1 MSRTPHASWAEV
13 YDLAY
18 ERSFGPLYTRL
29 TDLTLRV
36 ISELCASPSHII
48 DFGAGTGRLAIP
60 LAQEGHEVVAVDPCE
75 AMLEQLRKKSNG
87 VEIVTE
93 CCSMSEFRSS
103 KPADLALGVFTVLL
117 YIKEEQELL
126 ESLSA
131 VRRALKDGGR
141 MLVDVATSTLFQG
154 FEMNDDL
161 LTRKVAIESCGADRY
176 LYRESLELKNPDGG
190 VTRYDDEFVI
200 RRWAA
205 NEVLEIAKAAD
216 FVIER
221 DLSAAFTGS
230 GSQYFLLQAV

>member
-1 MSRTPHASWAEV
+1 MNRIPHASWAEV

-18 ERSFGPLYTRL
+18 ERSFGQLYGRL

-36 ISELCASPSHII
+36 ISEVCASPSHII

-60 LAQEGHEVVAVDPCE
+60 LAREGHEVVAVDPCD
-75 AMLEQLRKKSNG
+75 AMLEQLRKKANG
-87 VEIVTE
+87 VEMVTE
-93 CCSMSEFRSS
+93 CCSMSDFRSS

-117 YIKEEQELL
+117 YIQEEHQLL

-131 VRRALKDGGR
+131 VRRALRDGGR
-141 MLVDVATSTLFQG
+141 MLVDVATSALFHG
-154 FEMNDDL
+154 FEMSDGL
-161 LTRKVAIESCGADRY
+161 LTRQVEIQSCGGDRF
-176 LYRESLELKNPDGG
+176 LYRESLKLKNPDGG

-200 RRWAA
+200 RRWSTDK
-205 NEVLEIAKAAD
+205 VLETARRSG

-221 DLSAAFTGS
+221 DLSADFAGS

>member
-1 MSRTPHASWAEV
+1 MNRTPHASWAEV

-18 ERSFGPLYTRL
+18 ERSFGPLYRQL

-36 ISELCASPSHII
+36 ISELCDSPSHII

-60 LAQEGHEVVAVDPCE
+60 LAREGHKLVAVDPCE
-75 AMLEQLRKKSNG
+75 AMLEQLRKKANG

-93 CCSMSEFRSS
+93 CCSMSDFRSS

-117 YIKEEQELL
+117 YIQEEQELF

-131 VRRALKDGGR
+131 VRSALKDGGR
-141 MLVDVATSTLFQG
+141 MLVDVATSALFHG
-154 FEMNDDL
+154 FEMSDGL
-161 LTRKVAIESCGADRY
+161 LTRQVTIQSCGADRY
-176 LYRESLELKNPDGG
+176 LYRESLDLKNPDGG

-205 NEVLEIAKAAD
+205 DEILEIARACGI
-216 FVIER
+216 VIER
-221 DLSAAFTGS
+221 DLSAEFAGS
-230 GSQYFLLQAV
+230 GSQYFLLQTK